1 MKKINVVTAR
11 ILAQNQ
17 GRDAARLTLK
27 LAAIRRDEFAFF
39 RGTNPLF
46 LSFLPRA
53 HALFRA
59 PATLVSGDLHLENF
73 GAFKGD
79 NRLCYFDVND
89 FDEACRAPFTVDIV
103 RFLSCLHVAAPGLE
117 LKPAEARRLCGQ
129 FLEAYR
135 DAVRDGKPRWIERSL
150 ADGVFRT
157 LLRRT
162 MGRTRLELLDRLTKC
177 RDGRRRLRVDGRRAF
192 ALEGREARLLRDFVA
207 RVRGQSHTPRFYSLL
222 DAAHRIA
229 GNGSLGLPRFSLLVR
244 GRGSPDGNFVLDL
257 KAAAP
262 SAVARWLA
270 RAQPQWPDEAARVVT
285 VQRITQAIPP
295 ALLNAVSLQGHPFV
309 LKELQPRIDRLDLS
323 RWHDKRRR
331 FTQAIVGMGRVAAW
345 AHLRGCGHYGAA
357 SAEALQAYVAG
368 RGWMDSAQRLAAAAA
383 KRSSAAWKIY
393 AADYDRGAVA
403 PAAGLAPPRIT

>member
-1 MKKINVVTAR
+1 MKKINAVTAG
-11 ILAQNQ
+11 ILTQNQ
-17 GRDAARLTLK
+17 GRDGARLALK

-46 LSFLPRA
+46 LSFLPRG

-59 PATLVSGDLHLENF
+59 PTTLISGDLHLENF

-89 FDEACRAPFTVDIV
+89 FDEACRGPFTLDIV
-103 RFLSCLHVAAPGLE
+103 RFLACIHAAAPGLE
-117 LKPAEARRLCGQ
+117 LKPVQARALCGR

-135 DAVRDGKPRWIERSL
+135 AAVNDGKPRWIERSL
-150 ADGVFRT
+150 ADGVFRA
-157 LLRRT
+157 LLRRA
-162 MGRTRLELLDRLTKC
+162 MGRTRLELLDRLTRR
-177 RDGRRRLRVDGRRAF
+177 RDGVRRLRVDGRRAF
-192 ALEGREARLLRDFVA
+192 ALQAQDARPLREFMARLRRRSA
-207 RVRGQSHTPRFYSLL
+207 TPRFYSLL

-270 RAQPQWPDEAARVVT
+270 RPQPQWPDEAARVVT
-285 VQRITQAIPP
+285 IQRIAQAIAP
-295 ALLNAVSLQGHPFV
+295 ALLDAVSLRGRPFL
-309 LKELQPRIDRLDLS
+309 LKELQPSIDRLDLS
-323 RWHDKRRR
+323 QWQAKPRRI
-331 FTQAIVGMGRVAAW
+331 TEAIEGMGRVAAW
-345 AHLRGCGHYGAA
+345 AHLRGCGHHGAA

-368 RGWMDSAQRLAAAAA
+368 RGWGGSAQRLAAAAA
-383 KRSSAAWKIY
+383 KRNGAAWKIY
-393 AADYDRGAVA
+393 AGDYDRGAVA
-403 PAAGLAPPRIT
+403 VASGLALSRT